1 MGLRPNPGSLTHAPR
16 MGAWRGDEPGARCPL
31 PRAARGTAGTAGRGA
46 APSCARR
53 CRRWTPA
60 IDRFDLAVG
69 TAAEFLRS
77 AWTELRDVSFEI
89 ADMPAATDEDGIPR
103 WTVLSDEKRIIL
115 YRLPIERLSHLHR
128 DDDLHRRMMIEGS
141 VFRAAA
147 EYLDRDPWDL
157 GPERF
162 RYF

>member
-1 MGLRPNPGSLTHAPR
+1 MIRR
-16 MGAWRGDEPGARCPL
+16 
-31 PRAARGTAGTAGRGA
+31 RAARTPRRPSRHGRHGREGRS
-46 APSCARR
+46 PVVRPPLLPLETR
-53 CRRWTPA
+53 EE
-60 IDRFDLAVG
+60 RFDFSVG

-77 AWTELRDVSFEI
+77 AWPELRDVRFEV
-89 ADMPAATDEDGIPR
+89 ALMPPSTDDEGIPR
-103 WTVLSDEKRIIL
+103 WSVHTDHQLIVL
-115 YRLPIERLSHLHR
+115 YRLPIERLSNLHR
-128 DDDLHRRMMIEGS
+128 EDDLHRRMMIEGA

>member
-1 MGLRPNPGSLTHAPR
+1 M
-16 MGAWRGDEPGARCPL
+16 AWRRSASTPAPVRRPSRHGRHGRQDRSPVVRPPL
-31 PRAARGTAGTAGRGA
+31 PPLDTRAE
-46 APSCARR
+46 
-53 CRRWTPA
+53 
-60 IDRFDLAVG
+60 RFDLAVG

-77 AWTELRDVSFEI
+77 AWPELEDVAFEI
-89 ADMPAATDEDGIPR
+89 ADMPQATDDDGIPR
-103 WTVLSDEKRIIL
+103 WTALPAEKRIIV
-115 YRLPIERLSHLHR
+115 YRLPIERLGHLHR
-128 DDDLHRRMMIEGS
+128 DDELHRRMMVEGA

>member
-1 MGLRPNPGSLTHAPR
+1 MIRRRATKASRPRPSRHGRHGREGRSPVVR
-16 MGAWRGDEPGARCPL
+16 PPL
-31 PRAARGTAGTAGRGA
+31 LPLETREE
-46 APSCARR
+46 
-53 CRRWTPA
+53 
-60 IDRFDLAVG
+60 RFDFTVG

-77 AWTELRDVSFEI
+77 AWPELRDVRFEV
-89 ADMPAATDEDGIPR
+89 AAMPPASDDDGIPR
-103 WTVLSDEKRIIL
+103 WSVHTEHQLIVL

-128 DDDLHRRMMIEGS
+128 EDDLHRRMMIEGA

>member
-1 MGLRPNPGSLTHAPR
+1 M
-16 MGAWRGDEPGARCPL
+16 AWRRTRASEPAPPRRSRHGRHGREGRSPVVRPPL
-31 PRAARGTAGTAGRGA
+31 PPLDTRV
-46 APSCARR
+46 
-53 CRRWTPA
+53 
-60 IDRFDLAVG
+60 DRFDLAVG

-77 AWTELRDVSFEI
+77 AWPELRDVSFEI
-89 ADMPAATDEDGIPR
+89 ADMPLAADEDGIPR
-103 WTVLSDEKRIIL
+103 WTVLTDEKRIIL

-157 GPERF
+157 GPDRF

>member
-1 MGLRPNPGSLTHAPR
+1 M
-16 MGAWRGDEPGARCPL
+16 AWRRTRTSERAQPRASRHGRHGREGRSPVVRPPL
-31 PRAARGTAGTAGRGA
+31 PPLDTRV
-46 APSCARR
+46 
-53 CRRWTPA
+53 
-60 IDRFDLAVG
+60 DRFDLSVG

-77 AWTELRDVSFEI
+77 AWPELRDVRFEV
-89 ADMPAATDEDGIPR
+89 ADMPAATDDDGIPR
-103 WTVLSDEKRIIL
+103 WTVLPDAGRIIL

-128 DDDLHRRMMIEGS
+128 DDELHRRMLVEGA

>member
-1 MGLRPNPGSLTHAPR
+1 M
-16 MGAWRGDEPGARCPL
+16 AWRRTRGTETPSRRRSRHGRHGREDRSPVVRPPL
-31 PRAARGTAGTAGRGA
+31 PPLDTR
-46 APSCARR
+46 
-53 CRRWTPA
+53 

-77 AWTELRDVSFEI
+77 AWPELRDVSFEI
-89 ADMPAATDEDGIPR
+89 ADMPSATDEEGIPR
-103 WTVLSDEKRIIL
+103 WTALRDARRIIV

-128 DDDLHRRMMIEGS
+128 DDDLHRRMMIES
-141 VFRAAA
+141 CVFRAAA

-162 RYF
+162 RFF

>member
-1 MGLRPNPGSLTHAPR
+1 MVRRRATSTPRRRPSRHGREDRSPVVRP
-16 MGAWRGDEPGARCPL
+16 PL
-31 PRAARGTAGTAGRGA
+31 LPLETREE
-46 APSCARR
+46 
-53 CRRWTPA
+53 
-60 IDRFDLAVG
+60 RFDFAVG

-77 AWTELRDVSFEI
+77 AWPELREVRFEV
-89 ADMPAATDEDGIPR
+89 AAMPPASDGDGIPR
-103 WTVLSDEKRIIL
+103 WSVHTEHQLIVL

-128 DDDLHRRMMIEGS
+128 EDELHRRMMIEGA

>member
-1 MGLRPNPGSLTHAPR
+1 M
-16 MGAWRGDEPGARCPL
+16 AWRRTRTSERTQPRASRHGRHGREGRSPVVRPPL
-31 PRAARGTAGTAGRGA
+31 PPLDTRV
-46 APSCARR
+46 
-53 CRRWTPA
+53 
-60 IDRFDLAVG
+60 DRFDLSVG

-77 AWTELRDVSFEI
+77 AWPELRDVRFEV
-89 ADMPAATDEDGIPR
+89 ADMPAATDDDGIPR
-103 WTVLSDEKRIIL
+103 WTVLPDAGRIIL

-128 DDDLHRRMMIEGS
+128 DDEHAPVQLVEGA

>member
-1 MGLRPNPGSLTHAPR
+1 MVAMIRRRPRERVA
-16 MGAWRGDEPGARCPL
+16 ARPARHGRHGRENRSPVVRPPL
-31 PRAARGTAGTAGRGA
+31 PPLDTRAE
-46 APSCARR
+46 
-53 CRRWTPA
+53 
-60 IDRFDLAVG
+60 RFDMAVS

-77 AWTELRDVSFEI
+77 AWSELRDVSFEI
-89 ADMPAATDEDGIPR
+89 GVLPPTPDEDGIPR
-103 WTVLSDEKRIIL
+103 WRVLREQKRIIL
-115 YRLPIERLSHLHR
+115 YRVPIERLSHLHR
-128 DDDLHRRMMIEGS
+128 DDDLHRRMVIEGT

>member
-1 MGLRPNPGSLTHAPR
+1 MIRRRRTAAVRRPTRHGRHGRLDRSSVVRP
-16 MGAWRGDEPGARCPL
+16 PL
-31 PRAARGTAGTAGRGA
+31 PALETRV
-46 APSCARR
+46 
-53 CRRWTPA
+53 
-60 IDRFDLAVG
+60 DKFDLAVS

-77 AWTELRDVSFEI
+77 AWPELREVRFEVGS
-89 ADMPAATDEDGIPR
+89 MPPATDDDGIPR
-103 WTVLSDEKRIIL
+103 WTVLTDQKRIIL

-128 DDDLHRRMMIEGS
+128 NDDLHRRMMIES
-141 VFRAAA
+141 CVFRAAA

>member
-1 MGLRPNPGSLTHAPR
+1 M
-16 MGAWRGDEPGARCPL
+16 AWRRSAASTSVPRRRPSRHGRHGREDRSPVVRPPL
-31 PRAARGTAGTAGRGA
+31 PPLDTRAE
-46 APSCARR
+46 
-53 CRRWTPA
+53 
-60 IDRFDLAVG
+60 RFDLAVG

-77 AWTELRDVSFEI
+77 AWSELEDVSFEV
-89 ADMPAATDEDGIPR
+89 ADMPPASDADGIPR
-103 WTVLSDEKRIIL
+103 WQTLREEKRIIIF
-115 YRLPIERLSHLHR
+115 RLPVERLGHPHR
-128 DDDLHRRMMIEGS
+128 DDEPHRRMMVEGS

>member
-1 MGLRPNPGSLTHAPR
+1 M
-16 MGAWRGDEPGARCPL
+16 AWRRTRTSERVPRRTSRHGRHGREGRSSVVRPPL
-31 PRAARGTAGTAGRGA
+31 PPLDTRV
-46 APSCARR
+46 
-53 CRRWTPA
+53 
-60 IDRFDLAVG
+60 DRFDLSVG

-77 AWTELRDVSFEI
+77 AWPELRDVRFEV
-89 ADMPAATDEDGIPR
+89 ADMPSAPDEDGIPR
-103 WTVLSDEKRIIL
+103 WTVLPDAGRIIL

-128 DDDLHRRMMIEGS
+128 DDELHRRMLVEGA

>member
-1 MGLRPNPGSLTHAPR
+1 M
-16 MGAWRGDEPGARCPL
+16 AWRRSKEVASAVRRPARHGRHGREGRSPIVRPPL
-31 PRAARGTAGTAGRGA
+31 PPLETRV
-46 APSCARR
+46 
-53 CRRWTPA
+53 
-60 IDRFDLAVG
+60 DRFDLAVG

-77 AWTELRDVSFEI
+77 AWPELRDVSFEVG
-89 ADMPAATDEDGIPR
+89 DMPPATDDDGIPR
-103 WTVLSDEKRIIL
+103 WRALPAEQRIIM

-128 DDDLHRRMMIEGS
+128 DDDMHRRMMIESS

-147 EYLDRDPWDL
+147 AYLGRDPWDL

>member
-1 MGLRPNPGSLTHAPR
+1 M
-16 MGAWRGDEPGARCPL
+16 AWRRTRTSERATRRASRHGRHGREGRSSVVRPPL
-31 PRAARGTAGTAGRGA
+31 PPLDTRV
-46 APSCARR
+46 
-53 CRRWTPA
+53 
-60 IDRFDLAVG
+60 DRFDLSVG

-77 AWTELRDVSFEI
+77 AWPELRDVRFEV
-89 ADMPAATDEDGIPR
+89 ADMPAATGDDGIPR
-103 WTVLSDEKRIIL
+103 WTVLPDEHRIIL

-128 DDDLHRRMMIEGS
+128 DDDLHRRMLVEGA